1 MKYYQ
6 VELTN
11 PDEFLKVQ
19 TEDFITD
26 NRWILIK
33 ESETYYLI
41 SQDDYSW
48 REMIEKFRS
57 IFEKKVSLD
66 KFEVLTE
73 TDFLKKIERSNRG
86 DLIKFLLNSRN
97 DTKYSLMNS
106 NILRDFGI
114 MIEPVFFP
122 QISVEENVKLYL
134 KIHKKE
140 QHQDNIE
147 KTLKLVGLW
156 EAKNRKP
163 VDFSFGMKQR
173 TALALALVTEPR
185 FVLLDEPFVGLDPI
199 GVRNL
204 LDILKQWSKVNKTS
218 MIIFSHQLAELEELC
233 TRYLFIE
240 SGTIDDKISAEHN
253 SIIIE
258 LNEMISEE
266 DGHLIEN
273 LVKNYYLK
281 YSENCIEID
290 NSVNNEALNAIL
302 EQLAVAKLIKNVLSK
317 KDSLER
323 LFTEE

>member
-1 MKYYQ
+1 MAIIEVKGLGKRYKG
-6 VELTN
+6 N
-11 PDEFLKVQ
+11 
-19 TEDFITD
+19 DF
-26 NRWILIK
+26 
-33 ESETYYLI
+33 
-41 SQDDYSW
+41 
-48 REMIEKFRS
+48 
-57 IFEKKVSLD
+57 
-66 KFEVLTE
+66 
-73 TDFLKKIERSNRG
+73 
-86 DLIKFLLNSRN
+86 
-97 DTKYSLMNS
+97 YSLKNANFTIEEGDIVGLVGKNGS
-106 NILRDFGI
+106 EKSTLLKLLAKSQNPTEGTVFFNGKDIFKEDNILRDFGI

-140 QHQDNIE
+140 QYQDSIE

-317 KDSLER
+317 KR
-323 LFTEE
+323 

>member
-1 MKYYQ
+1 MAIIEVKGLGKRYKG
-6 VELTN
+6 N
-11 PDEFLKVQ
+11 
-19 TEDFITD
+19 DF
-26 NRWILIK
+26 
-33 ESETYYLI
+33 
-41 SQDDYSW
+41 
-48 REMIEKFRS
+48 
-57 IFEKKVSLD
+57 
-66 KFEVLTE
+66 
-73 TDFLKKIERSNRG
+73 
-86 DLIKFLLNSRN
+86 
-97 DTKYSLMNS
+97 YSLKNANFTIEEGDIVGLVGKNCS
-106 NILRDFGI
+106 EKSTLLKLLAKSQNPTEGTVFFNGKDIFKEDNILRDFGI

>member
-1 MKYYQ
+1 MAIIEVKGLGKRYKG
-6 VELTN
+6 N
-11 PDEFLKVQ
+11 
-19 TEDFITD
+19 DF
-26 NRWILIK
+26 
-33 ESETYYLI
+33 
-41 SQDDYSW
+41 
-48 REMIEKFRS
+48 
-57 IFEKKVSLD
+57 
-66 KFEVLTE
+66 
-73 TDFLKKIERSNRG
+73 
-86 DLIKFLLNSRN
+86 
-97 DTKYSLMNS
+97 YSLKNANFTIEEGDIVGLVGKNGS
-106 NILRDFGI
+106 GKSTLLKLLAKSQNPTEGTVFFNGKDIFKEDNILRDFGI

-140 QHQDNIE
+140 QYQDNIE

-317 KDSLER
+317 KR
-323 LFTEE
+323 

>member
-1 MKYYQ
+1 MAIIEVKGLGKRYKG
-6 VELTN
+6 N
-11 PDEFLKVQ
+11 
-19 TEDFITD
+19 DF
-26 NRWILIK
+26 
-33 ESETYYLI
+33 
-41 SQDDYSW
+41 
-48 REMIEKFRS
+48 
-57 IFEKKVSLD
+57 
-66 KFEVLTE
+66 
-73 TDFLKKIERSNRG
+73 
-86 DLIKFLLNSRN
+86 
-97 DTKYSLMNS
+97 YSLKNANFTIEEGDIVGLVGKNGS
-106 NILRDFGI
+106 EKSTLLKLLAKSQNPTEGTVFFNGKDIFKEDNILRDFGI

-185 FVLLDEPFVGLDPI
+185 FVLLDEPFVDLDPI

>member
-1 MKYYQ
+1 MAIIEVKGLGKRYKG
-6 VELTN
+6 N
-11 PDEFLKVQ
+11 
-19 TEDFITD
+19 DF
-26 NRWILIK
+26 
-33 ESETYYLI
+33 
-41 SQDDYSW
+41 
-48 REMIEKFRS
+48 
-57 IFEKKVSLD
+57 
-66 KFEVLTE
+66 
-73 TDFLKKIERSNRG
+73 
-86 DLIKFLLNSRN
+86 
-97 DTKYSLMNS
+97 YSLKNANFTIEEGDIVGLVGKNGS
-106 NILRDFGI
+106 EKSTLLKLLAKSQNPTEGTVFFNGKDIFKEDNILRDFGI

-140 QHQDNIE
+140 QYQDNIE

-156 EAKNRKP
+156 EAKNRKS

-204 LDILKQWSKVNKTS
+204 LNILKQWSKVNKTS

-290 NSVNNEALNAIL
+290 NSVNNKALNAIL

-317 KDSLER
+317 KR
-323 LFTEE
+323 

>member
-1 MKYYQ
+1 MAIIEVKGLGKRYKG
-6 VELTN
+6 N
-11 PDEFLKVQ
+11 
-19 TEDFITD
+19 DF
-26 NRWILIK
+26 
-33 ESETYYLI
+33 
-41 SQDDYSW
+41 
-48 REMIEKFRS
+48 
-57 IFEKKVSLD
+57 
-66 KFEVLTE
+66 
-73 TDFLKKIERSNRG
+73 
-86 DLIKFLLNSRN
+86 
-97 DTKYSLMNS
+97 YSLKNANFTIEEGDIVGLVGKNGS
-106 NILRDFGI
+106 GKSTLLKLLAKSQNPTEGTVFFNGKDIFKEDNILRDFGI

-140 QHQDNIE
+140 QYQDNIE

-185 FVLLDEPFVGLDPI
+185 FVLLDEPFVGLDSI

-281 YSENCIEID
+281 YSENRIEID

-317 KDSLER
+317 KR
-323 LFTEE
+323 

>member
-1 MKYYQ
+1 MAIIEVKGLGKRYKG
-6 VELTN
+6 N
-11 PDEFLKVQ
+11 
-19 TEDFITD
+19 DF
-26 NRWILIK
+26 
-33 ESETYYLI
+33 
-41 SQDDYSW
+41 
-48 REMIEKFRS
+48 
-57 IFEKKVSLD
+57 
-66 KFEVLTE
+66 
-73 TDFLKKIERSNRG
+73 
-86 DLIKFLLNSRN
+86 
-97 DTKYSLMNS
+97 YSLKNANFTIEEGDIVGLVGKNGS
-106 NILRDFGI
+106 EKSTLLKLLAKSQNPTEGTVFFNGKDIFKEDNILRDFGI

-140 QHQDNIE
+140 QYQDNIE

-323 LFTEE
+323 LFTEEQR

>member
-1 MKYYQ
+1 
-6 VELTN
+6 
-11 PDEFLKVQ
+11 
-19 TEDFITD
+19 
-26 NRWILIK
+26 
-33 ESETYYLI
+33 
-41 SQDDYSW
+41 
-48 REMIEKFRS
+48 MIEVKGLGKRY
-57 IFEKKVSLD
+57 KGN
-66 KFEVLTE
+66 
-73 TDFLKKIERSNRG
+73 DF
-86 DLIKFLLNSRN
+86 
-97 DTKYSLMNS
+97 YSLKNANFTIEEGDIVGLVGKNGS
-106 NILRDFGI
+106 EKSTLLKLLAKSQNPTEGTVFFNGKDIFKEDNILRDFGI

>member
-1 MKYYQ
+1 MAIIEVKGLGKRYKG
-6 VELTN
+6 N
-11 PDEFLKVQ
+11 
-19 TEDFITD
+19 DF
-26 NRWILIK
+26 
-33 ESETYYLI
+33 
-41 SQDDYSW
+41 
-48 REMIEKFRS
+48 
-57 IFEKKVSLD
+57 
-66 KFEVLTE
+66 
-73 TDFLKKIERSNRG
+73 
-86 DLIKFLLNSRN
+86 
-97 DTKYSLMNS
+97 YSLKNANFTIEEGDIVGLVGKNGS
-106 NILRDFGI
+106 EKSTLLKLLAKSQNPTEGTVFFNGKDIFKEDNILRDFGI

-140 QHQDNIE
+140 QYQDSIE

-290 NSVNNEALNAIL
+290 ISVNNEALNAIL
-302 EQLAVAKLIKNVLSK
+302 EQLAVAKLIKNILSK

>member
-1 MKYYQ
+1 MAIIEVKGLGKRYKG
-6 VELTN
+6 N
-11 PDEFLKVQ
+11 
-19 TEDFITD
+19 DF
-26 NRWILIK
+26 
-33 ESETYYLI
+33 
-41 SQDDYSW
+41 
-48 REMIEKFRS
+48 
-57 IFEKKVSLD
+57 
-66 KFEVLTE
+66 
-73 TDFLKKIERSNRG
+73 
-86 DLIKFLLNSRN
+86 
-97 DTKYSLMNS
+97 YSLKNANFTIEEGDIVGLVGKNGS
-106 NILRDFGI
+106 EKSTLLKLLAKSQNPTEGTVFFNCKDIFKEDNILRDFGI

-147 KTLKLVGLW
+147 KTLKLVGLL

>member
-1 MKYYQ
+1 MAIIEVKGLGKRYKG
-6 VELTN
+6 N
-11 PDEFLKVQ
+11 
-19 TEDFITD
+19 DF
-26 NRWILIK
+26 
-33 ESETYYLI
+33 
-41 SQDDYSW
+41 
-48 REMIEKFRS
+48 
-57 IFEKKVSLD
+57 
-66 KFEVLTE
+66 
-73 TDFLKKIERSNRG
+73 
-86 DLIKFLLNSRN
+86 
-97 DTKYSLMNS
+97 YSLKNANFTIEEGDIVGLVGKNGS
-106 NILRDFGI
+106 EKSTLLKLLAKSQNPTEGTVFFNGKDIFKEDNILRDFGI

-140 QHQDNIE
+140 QYQDNIE

-204 LDILKQWSKVNKTS
+204 LDILKQWSKVNTTS

>member
-1 MKYYQ
+1 MAIIEVKGLGKRYKG
-6 VELTN
+6 N
-11 PDEFLKVQ
+11 
-19 TEDFITD
+19 DF
-26 NRWILIK
+26 
-33 ESETYYLI
+33 
-41 SQDDYSW
+41 
-48 REMIEKFRS
+48 
-57 IFEKKVSLD
+57 
-66 KFEVLTE
+66 
-73 TDFLKKIERSNRG
+73 
-86 DLIKFLLNSRN
+86 
-97 DTKYSLMNS
+97 YSLKNANFTIEEGDIVGLVGKNGS
-106 NILRDFGI
+106 EKSTLLKLLAKSQNPTEGTVFFNGKDIFKEDNILRDFGI

-140 QHQDNIE
+140 QYQDNIE
-147 KTLKLVGLW
+147 KTLKLVGLL

>member
-1 MKYYQ
+1 MAIIEVKGLGKRYKG
-6 VELTN
+6 N
-11 PDEFLKVQ
+11 
-19 TEDFITD
+19 DF
-26 NRWILIK
+26 
-33 ESETYYLI
+33 
-41 SQDDYSW
+41 
-48 REMIEKFRS
+48 
-57 IFEKKVSLD
+57 
-66 KFEVLTE
+66 
-73 TDFLKKIERSNRG
+73 
-86 DLIKFLLNSRN
+86 
-97 DTKYSLMNS
+97 YSLKNANFTIEEGDIVGLVGKNGS
-106 NILRDFGI
+106 GKSNLLKLLAKSQNPTEGTVFFNGKDIFKEDNILRDFGI

-140 QHQDNIE
+140 QYQDNIE

-317 KDSLER
+317 KR
-323 LFTEE
+323 

>member
-1 MKYYQ
+1 MAIIEVKGLGKRYKG
-6 VELTN
+6 N
-11 PDEFLKVQ
+11 
-19 TEDFITD
+19 DF
-26 NRWILIK
+26 
-33 ESETYYLI
+33 
-41 SQDDYSW
+41 
-48 REMIEKFRS
+48 
-57 IFEKKVSLD
+57 
-66 KFEVLTE
+66 
-73 TDFLKKIERSNRG
+73 
-86 DLIKFLLNSRN
+86 
-97 DTKYSLMNS
+97 YSLKNANFTIEEGDIVGLVGKNGS
-106 NILRDFGI
+106 EKSTLLKLLAKSQNPTEGTVFFNGKDIFKEDNILRDFGI

-140 QHQDNIE
+140 QYQDNIE
-147 KTLKLVGLW
+147 KTLKLVVLW

-185 FVLLDEPFVGLDPI
+185 FVLLDEPLVGLDPI

-240 SGTIDDKISAEHN
+240 LGTIDDKISAEHN

>member
-1 MKYYQ
+1 MAIIEVKGLGKRYKG
-6 VELTN
+6 N
-11 PDEFLKVQ
+11 
-19 TEDFITD
+19 DF
-26 NRWILIK
+26 
-33 ESETYYLI
+33 
-41 SQDDYSW
+41 
-48 REMIEKFRS
+48 
-57 IFEKKVSLD
+57 
-66 KFEVLTE
+66 
-73 TDFLKKIERSNRG
+73 
-86 DLIKFLLNSRN
+86 
-97 DTKYSLMNS
+97 YSLKNANFTIEEGDIVGLVGKNGS
-106 NILRDFGI
+106 EKSTLLKLLAKSQNPTEGTVFFNGKDIFKEDNILRDFGI

-140 QHQDNIE
+140 QYQDNIE

-173 TALALALVTEPR
+173 TALALALVTEPL
-185 FVLLDEPFVGLDPI
+185 FVLLDEPFVGLGPI

-302 EQLAVAKLIKNVLSK
+302 EQLAVAKLIKNILSK
-317 KDSLER
+317 KR
-323 LFTEE
+323 

>member
-1 MKYYQ
+1 MAIIEVKGLGKRYKG
-6 VELTN
+6 N
-11 PDEFLKVQ
+11 
-19 TEDFITD
+19 DF
-26 NRWILIK
+26 
-33 ESETYYLI
+33 
-41 SQDDYSW
+41 
-48 REMIEKFRS
+48 
-57 IFEKKVSLD
+57 
-66 KFEVLTE
+66 
-73 TDFLKKIERSNRG
+73 
-86 DLIKFLLNSRN
+86 
-97 DTKYSLMNS
+97 YSLKNANFTIEEGDIVGLVGKNGS
-106 NILRDFGI
+106 EKSTLLKLLAKSQNPTEGTVFFNGKDIFKEDNILRDFGI

-140 QHQDNIE
+140 QYQDNIE

-233 TRYLFIE
+233 VRYLFIE

-281 YSENCIEID
+281 YSENCIEIN

-302 EQLAVAKLIKNVLSK
+302 EQLAVAKLIKNILSK

>member
-1 MKYYQ
+1 MAIIEVKGLGKRYKG
-6 VELTN
+6 N
-11 PDEFLKVQ
+11 
-19 TEDFITD
+19 DF
-26 NRWILIK
+26 
-33 ESETYYLI
+33 
-41 SQDDYSW
+41 
-48 REMIEKFRS
+48 
-57 IFEKKVSLD
+57 
-66 KFEVLTE
+66 
-73 TDFLKKIERSNRG
+73 
-86 DLIKFLLNSRN
+86 
-97 DTKYSLMNS
+97 YSLKNANFTIEEGDIVGLVGKNGS
-106 NILRDFGI
+106 GKSTLLKLLAKSQNPTEGTVFFNGKDIFKEDNILRDFGI

-140 QHQDNIE
+140 QYQDNIE
-147 KTLKLVGLW
+147 KTLKLVGLL

-185 FVLLDEPFVGLDPI
+185 FVLLDEPLVGLDPI